1 VLPRQQQGKDIDQ
14 EDLDDL
20 ELLHEKRWEDALDRK
35 ELKGLRQRKALS
47 EDLDEDYL
55 YKLELFERHV
65 NGDQLD
71 DTVMSCS
78 KLNFLNGNGT
88 ERIWTKTSVKTTS
101 ICPSVNK
108 DSRFNAAILSLKILF
123 CPLTN
128 YEDYHNSSSSK

>member
-1 VLPRQQQGKDIDQ
+1 M
-14 EDLDDL
+14 
-20 ELLHEKRWEDALDRK
+20 
-35 ELKGLRQRKALS
+35 RQRKALS

-88 ERIWTKTSVKTTS
+88 ERI
-101 ICPSVNK
+101 
-108 DSRFNAAILSLKILF
+108 
-123 CPLTN
+123 
-128 YEDYHNSSSSK
+128 